1 MARRNIVGERPP
13 PLRPFYTVMKHEGDD
28 DAEKLMREG
37 VLDFAHKYVCGSRPA
52 QTLA

>member
-37 VLDFAHKYVCGSRPA
+37 VLDPCLSSHPSF
-52 QTLA
+52 QTLR